1 MSILTDATP
10 KFKVIGGAL
19 WSLDAWSVNLRES
32 LFGKSSELAVGDD
45 GNTYRSTIKTRFI
58 TDLEVDYKVDANVKL
73 AVGANNVFNTY
84 PTRFNSKLVQSYR
97 AANDNAAVGQYPD
110 WSPFGINGG
119 YYYGKITYTF

>member
-73 AVGANNVFNTY
+73 TVGANNVFNTY
-84 PTRFNSKLVQSYR
+84 PTRFNSKLVASYR